1 MSETSVCFKFTVY
14 FYVLYLRVSFKFREF
29 LLPFRIDTATVTVT
43 DWYEPIEI
51 VGTRQT
57 ESLTDF
63 SHGRLFS
70 IGGSFFVLFSYMDVM
85 S

>member
-29 LLPFRIDTATVTVT
+29 RFPFRIDTTTVTVT

-57 ESLTDF
+57 ESLTNL